1 MTHQPVDER
10 ATDLTFDGSIRS
22 QVAPGAAAQVM
33 DELLEP
39 GIGLAFDDFGT
50 GHSSLSDRQ
59 RFAFS

>member
-1 MTHQPVDER
+1 
-10 ATDLTFDGSIRS
+10 
-22 QVAPGAAAQVM
+22 M

-39 GIGLAFDDFGT
+39 GIGLALDDFGT